1 MAIPNTK
8 ATLKDWCLRRLGK
21 PVIEVNVDD
30 DQVDDRLDEAL
41 QYFSEFH
48 FDGVERM
55 YLKHQLTSTDV
66 TRAGVA
72 SDTTVTAAD
81 KVTNSI
87 TGAWDESNNYIP
99 VPDAVTSVVNIFP
112 FSDNANLTMFDVR
125 YQLRLNDLYDF
136 SSTSVMQYQMT
147 MQQLDFLDHI
157 LTGEKP
163 LRFNVHQNRLYIDMD
178 WDQDMNVDEWIVME
192 CWRKLDPT
200 VWTDVYNDFFLKKY
214 ATALIK
220 KQWGSNLIKFNGVAM
235 LGGVTM
241 NGEMI
246 YTQAHEEIIRLE
258 EEMRLTYE
266 MPVDFAIG

>member
-48 FDGVERM
+48 FDGIERM

-72 SDTTVTAAD
+72 SDVTTAVTDKVSSGVTA
-81 KVTNSI
+81 N
-87 TGAWDESNNYIP
+87 WDESIDYIP
-99 VPDAVTSVVNIFP
+99 VPDAVTSVLNIFP
-112 FSDNANLTMFDVR
+112 FSDNANITMFDVR

-136 SSTSVMQYQMT
+136 SSTSIMHYQMT
-147 MQQLDFLDHI
+147 MQQLDFLDH
-157 LTGEKP
+157 LLVGEKP

-178 WDQDMNVDEWIVME
+178 WDQDMNVGEWIVME

-220 KQWGSNLIKFNGVAM
+220 RQWGSNLIKFNGVTM

-246 YTQAHEEIIRLE
+246 YTQAQEEIIRLE

-266 MPVDFAIG
+266 MPIDFAIG